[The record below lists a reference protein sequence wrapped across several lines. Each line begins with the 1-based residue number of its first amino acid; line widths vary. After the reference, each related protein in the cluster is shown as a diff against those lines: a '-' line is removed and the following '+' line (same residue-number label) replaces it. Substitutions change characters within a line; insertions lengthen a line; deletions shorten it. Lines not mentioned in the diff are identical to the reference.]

1 MWFKMTTTREYNKYE
16 KARLVGARA
25 LQIAHGAPIMVKTD
39 LLDPIKI
46 AIFEFDSG
54 ACPID
59 TLRLDVKPRE

>member
-1 MWFKMTTTREYNKYE
+1 MIGKEYNKYE

-25 LQIAHGAPIMVKTD
+25 LQIAHGAPVMVKTD

-54 ACPID
+54 ACPIE
-59 TLRLDVKPRE
+59 TFRLDAKPKE